1 MDFTLRHWTPADKDS
16 LLKYANNFNIARF
29 MTDAFPHPY
38 TPENADQFLERVC
51 AVTPANVLAIAVND
65 EAVGSIGIFPQADI
79 MRLNAELGYWLGE
92 PLWGYGIMPRAVEQ
106 MIQYAFQTFPGITRI
121 YARPYSNNPASRRV
135 LEKAGFVLEAHIKDN
150 IIKNGEVLDE
160 LIFAVRRPA

>member
-1 MDFTLRHWTPADKDS
+1 MNFTLRPWATTDKDS
-16 LLKYANNFNIARF
+16 LLKYADNFNIARF

-38 TPENADQFLERVC
+38 TADNADQFLERVC
-51 AVTPANVLAIAVND
+51 AATPTNVLAID
-65 EAVGSIGIFPQADI
+65 IYGEAVGSIGIFPQADI
-79 MRLNAELGYWLGE
+79 MRMNAELGYWLGE
-92 PLWGYGIMPRAVEQ
+92 PFWGRGIMPRAVAL
-106 MIQYAFQTFPGITRI
+106 MIEYAFSTFPRITRI

-135 LEKAGFVLEAHIKDN
+135 LEKAGFILEAHIKDN

>member
-1 MDFTLRHWTPADKDS
+1 MNFTLRPWATTDKDS

-38 TPENADQFLERVC
+38 TADNADQFLERVC
-51 AVTPANVLAIAVND
+51 AATPTNVLAID
-65 EAVGSIGIFPQADI
+65 IDGEAVGSIGVFPQADI
-79 MRLNAELGYWLGE
+79 VRLNAELGYWLGE
-92 PLWGYGIMPRAVEQ
+92 PFWGHGIMPRAVAL
-106 MIQYAFQTFPGITRI
+106 MIEYAFSTFPNITRI

-135 LEKAGFVLEAHIKDN
+135 LEKAGFILEAHIKDN

-160 LIFAVRRPA
+160 LIFAVRRPT